1 VKITLLSVG
10 SMKRSILAEPLADYT
25 GRIAR
30 YLPFEMIEVRD
41 APASKKTTPVEAS
54 RTEGERILSRI
65 RPGDYVVAL
74 DERGRGFTSNK
85 FAKFLAARMNEG
97 LKNVTFVVG
106 GAWGLDPTV
115 IERADL
121 VLRLSDMIMP
131 HELARVV
138 CAEQVYRA
146 LTIIRGEPYS
156 H

>member
-1 VKITLLSVG
+1 MKITLICVG
-10 SMKRSILAEPLADYT
+10 SMKRSDLAGPLADYT
-25 GRIAR
+25 SRISR

-41 APASKKTTPVEAS
+41 APASKKTTPAEAS

-65 RPGDYVVAL
+65 SPGDYVVAL
-74 DERGRGFTSNK
+74 DERGRGFTSTA
-85 FAKFLAARMNEG
+85 FAEFISARMNEG
-97 LKNVTFVVG
+97 LKRVIFIVG
-106 GAWGLDPTV
+106 GAWGLDPSVT
-115 IERADL
+115 ERADL
-121 VLRLSDMIMP
+121 VLRLSEMTMP